1 MAKLIKTIGTSQLSK
16 GELLEFTQEVR
27 GNADQTVVDLASLN
41 NTGGFS
47 APKSVYLENVSNT
60 VLAISWHLQSYT
72 SDTMGSGNAYPQ
84 MFLAAGDWMYLPTTR
99 MIDHADLDLSE
110 GTLKGDTVPDASLK
124 VATAETI
131 TTGTGSIINDD
142 TNTKVYLST
151 FTNTTR
157 NGTYRFRLGDYIQIA
172 SEIMRVVEIG
182 DGSDIDNTYLI
193 VERGVAGSTA
203 SASHADGDDIYYPF
217 FNDYADYDKI
227 AYASTDSGGRYKA
240 NNFFGLGRKDRS
252 GTNGILPGSVYIKMV
267 DELGYQEL
275 GVANMNDNTDSGLT
289 AGDTYYFKITADGTS
304 PSTNEV
310 SFTVDSSVTTLGG
323 SNGVL
328 AKMNEAIKLA
338 QSTDS
343 HDLLDKNVS
352 VSIINGDIRFTSHT
366 RLSTSTINSTIT
378 LGAGASGADADH
390 NLFAKQNGVF
400 PSIGMADNNRI
411 ARKSNTYLYNTI
423 YESTPN
429 LSGVIYD
436 NGKGELISGSIVV
449 GTINYE
455 TGAFNMETSYYNSS
469 FTYNCMHSSGMSGSI
484 NPQTTES
491 SEKNSIIEI
500 NARCTNPYLYGKLK
514 IRIDN

>member
-289 AGDTYYFKITADGTS
+289 AGDTF
-304 PSTNEV
+304 
-310 SFTVDSSVTTLGG
+310 
-323 SNGVL
+323 
-328 AKMNEAIKLA
+328 
-338 QSTDS
+338 
-343 HDLLDKNVS
+343 
-352 VSIINGDIRFTSHT
+352 
-366 RLSTSTINSTIT
+366 
-378 LGAGASGADADH
+378 
-390 NLFAKQNGVF
+390 
-400 PSIGMADNNRI
+400 
-411 ARKSNTYLYNTI
+411 
-423 YESTPN
+423 
-429 LSGVIYD
+429 
-436 NGKGELISGSIVV
+436 
-449 GTINYE
+449 
-455 TGAFNMETSYYNSS
+455 
-469 FTYNCMHSSGMSGSI
+469 
-484 NPQTTES
+484 
-491 SEKNSIIEI
+491 
-500 NARCTNPYLYGKLK
+500 
-514 IRIDN
+514 